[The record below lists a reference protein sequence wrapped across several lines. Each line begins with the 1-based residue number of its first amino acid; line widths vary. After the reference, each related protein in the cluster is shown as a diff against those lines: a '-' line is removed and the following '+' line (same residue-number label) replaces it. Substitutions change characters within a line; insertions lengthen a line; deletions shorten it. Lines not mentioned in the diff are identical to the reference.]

1 MRQFIRHPTGIP
13 IEVCS
18 SDQRSYAKKHIYN
31 VSLGGLAFY
40 FDQSIPLG
48 KIVNIKIPYV
58 QPVFETKARVVWC
71 SQHEDC
77 YELGVEFLDAEDAFR
92 GRMVEQ
98 ICYIEDYKNDV
109 LKTEGRN
116 LTIEEAA
123 QEWINKFASKFPE
136 FSTTPS

>member
-18 SDQRSYAKKHIYN
+18 SEQRSYTKKHIYN

-40 FDQSIPLG
+40 FDQPMSLG

-58 QPVFETKARVVWC
+58 QPAFETKARVVWC
-71 SQHEDC
+71 SKHEDA

-98 ICYIEDYKNDV
+98 VCYIEHYKNDV

-116 LTIEEAA
+116 LSIEEAA
-123 QEWINKFASKFPE
+123 QEWINKFASNFPE
-136 FSTTPS
+136 FNTTPN